1 MQNTMRMIVN
11 GRTVAALALFVSAQW
26 AFAAGPAKEGS
37 FHGMTCF
44 TGPAH
49 VIAEVKDHVGVS
61 YEIVGTLIRK
71 EGELGYLSSER
82 CEGES
87 TIIGKESST
96 RGSCVSTDPDG
107 DHVFFVYTSTRT
119 GLAGTWKAVA
129 GSGKYEGI
137 EAHGTWANAIRP
149 VKPAQPGTTQVCN
162 KETGHWKLM

>member
-1 MQNTMRMIVN
+1 MQ
-11 GRTVAALALFVSAQW
+11 TVKCWRAATALVVLVSAQW
-26 AFAAGPAKEGS
+26 ALAAGPEKEGS

-44 TGPAH
+44 TGQAH
-49 VIAEVKDHVGVS
+49 VIAEVKEHVGVS
-61 YEIVGTLIRK
+61 YELIGTEIRK

-87 TIIGKESST
+87 TIIGKDAST

-107 DHVFFVYTSTRT
+107 DYVFVVYSSTRS
-119 GLAGTWKAVA
+119 GQGTWKAVA

-149 VKPAQPGTTQVCN
+149 IKPAQPGTLQVCN